1 MTGKQEQENK
11 QSQVGRAGEDDDKN
25 ALEWTV
31 FGVSLLLVLSILA
44 YLSYQTYID
53 TPSTPDLVVRYYP
66 DPTDNAPQRYRVEVY
81 NEGGETAEE
90 VQIELTLEKGGEVLE
105 SAQLNIAFAPKN
117 SKREGWVNFKE
128 DPMQAD
134 TLAARV
140 MSYKRP

>member
-31 FGVSLLLVLSILA
+31 FVVSLLLVLSILA

-53 TPSTPDLVVRYYP
+53 VPSTPDLVVRYYP

-117 SKREGWVNFKE
+117 SMREGWVNFKE

>member
-1 MTGKQEQENK
+1 MTDKQKQDNK
-11 QSQVGRAGEDDDKN
+11 HRGGRAGGDDDKN
-25 ALEWTV
+25 ALEWMV
-31 FGVSLLLVLSILA
+31 FGVSLLLVLSMLA
-44 YLSYQTYID
+44 YLGYQAYID
-53 TPSTPDLVVRYYP
+53 QPSTPDLVVRYYP
-66 DPTDNAPQRYRVEVY
+66 DPTPNAPLRYRVEVY
-81 NEGGETAEE
+81 NQGGETAEE
-90 VQIELTLEKGGEVLE
+90 VQIELTIEKGEEELE

>member
-1 MTGKQEQENK
+1 MF
-11 QSQVGRAGEDDDKN
+11 V
-25 ALEWTV
+25 
-31 FGVSLLLVLSILA
+31 VSLLLVLSILA

-53 TPSTPDLVVRYYP
+53 VPSTPDLVVRYYP

-117 SKREGWVNFKE
+117 SMREGWVNFKE